1 MESNHYTTNYI
12 IHKNGDIESLMSH
25 KILKPTV
32 TKNGYQQ
39 VTLYDTNGNHK
50 KFLVHRLVA
59 QEHIS
64 NPTNLPQVNHKDMN
78 KANNNANN
86 LEWCDAKYNLRHA
99 RTNGAN
105 IYTKE
110 RNHKISIAKKGVPC
124 PQQTREKLSEYWSG
138 KMGGKNNHM
147 FGKHLSPE
155 SIQKRTH
162 SRFHKSGPVPGCKF
176 CLLNSDSIAS
186 VD

>member
-12 IHKNGDIESLMSH
+12 IHKNGNIESLMSH

-59 QEHIS
+59 QEHLP
-64 NPTNLPQVNHKDMN
+64 NPTNLPQVNHKDLD
-78 KANNNANN
+78 KKNNNVSN

-99 RTNGAN
+99 RTNGRN

-110 RNHKISIAKKGVPC
+110 RNYKISVAKKGVSC
-124 PQQTREKLSEYWSG
+124 PQQTREKLSKYW
-138 KMGGKNNHM
+138 KNKITKEEKTALTHRLHKN
-147 FGKHLSPE
+147 KPSKTCPLCLS
-155 SIQKRTH
+155 
-162 SRFHKSGPVPGCKF
+162 
-176 CLLNSDSIAS
+176 NSDSITG